1 MKHRKWRTYFRA
13 KWTAFAIA
21 VQSAVDVG
29 DLIYVGS
36 VLLVASGAGQFHL
49 GAGLICAGLGSAFP
63 FVLVMLRGVKPTK
76 KDDP

>member
-1 MKHRKWRTYFRA
+1 MKNRKWRTYFRSKLA
-13 KWTAFAIA
+13 ACKTA

-29 DLIYVGS
+29 DVIYAGS
-36 VLLVASGAGQFHL
+36 VVLVASGAGQFHL

-76 KDDP
+76 KD